1 MSTNGY
7 QFIGLGLYTVPEAS
21 RLSHVSVGRIRRWLR
36 GYTFTTRTGP
46 HKSPPVVTS
55 QLPPLDSGLTVT
67 FLDLQEIRLVNAFL
81 EAGVNWKTLRL
92 ARVRAEDAFGPYP
105 FSRGRFATDGRDVF
119 YDMAPQLKA
128 DGAFLNLVSHQTS
141 FKRIVANFMV
151 SLKFDADGQA
161 IEWWPLGK
169 NKLVVLDPQRS
180 FGKPIV
186 PREGVP
192 TSILTRCYQVE
203 RSYPRVARWY
213 DVSERAVRHAVEYEE
228 TLVAA

>member
-21 RLSHVSVGRIRRWLR
+21 RLSRVSIGRIRRWLR

-55 QLPPLDSGLTVT
+55 QLPPLDGSLTVT

-81 EAGVNWKTLRL
+81 EAGVQWKTLRL
-92 ARVRAEDAFGPYP
+92 ARIRAEEAIGPYP
-105 FSRGRFATDGRDVF
+105 FSRGRFETDGRDIF
-119 YDMAPQLKA
+119 YDMTPMLKS
-128 DGAFLNLVSHQTS
+128 DGAFLNLASHQTS
-141 FKRIVANFMV
+141 FKRIVARFMV
-151 SLKFDADGQA
+151 SLKFDAAGQA
-161 IEWWPLGK
+161 IEWWPMGK
-169 NKLVVLDPQRS
+169 KRLVVLNPQRS
-180 FGKPIV
+180 FGHPIV

-192 TSILTRCYQVE
+192 TRILSRSFRVE

-213 DVSERAVRHAVEYEE
+213 DVSERAVRDAVEYEE
-228 TLVAA
+228 SLVSA